1 MSDHHIHVDL
11 DPDPLR
17 PIRTLA
23 DAIARV
29 DAAMAS
35 TREHP
40 AVATLRELLT
50 HAEDY
55 QIRHPS
61 RTHIAFLAR
70 RAIAEI
76 GGKP

>member
-11 DPDPLR
+11 SPDPLR

-40 AVATLRELLT
+40 AVATLRELLAHVEDPQAKRVST
-50 HAEDY
+50 IHA
-55 QIRHPS
+55 S
-61 RTHIAFLAR
+61 RLIR
-70 RAIAEI
+70 RAIGEI